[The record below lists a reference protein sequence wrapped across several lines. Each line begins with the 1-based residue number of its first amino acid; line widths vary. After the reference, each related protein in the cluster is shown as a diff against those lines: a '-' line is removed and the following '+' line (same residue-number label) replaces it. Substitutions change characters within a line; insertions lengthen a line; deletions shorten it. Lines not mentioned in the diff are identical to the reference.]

1 MFRKLPI
8 LLFCLD
14 KQRDFFIMGENV
26 SEILI
31 VLGAGLVAIGT
42 TILIETDTAAK
53 RVAMEVS
60 AKMERAY
67 YNELQRGYR
76 HRDPGPSG
84 KWLVFVLDS
93 EE

>member
-1 MFRKLPI
+1 M
-8 LLFCLD
+8 
-14 KQRDFFIMGENV
+14 

-31 VLGAGLVAIGT
+31 VIGTGLVAIVLA
-42 TILIETDTAAK
+42 IVVETDTAAK
-53 RVAMEVS
+53 RVAKEVS

-76 HRDPGPSG
+76 HRDSGPSG
-84 KWLVFVLDS
+84 RWLVFVLDS